1 MLVPAGL
8 GPSHRRSMDLA
19 PKAWE
24 VYGSC
29 PKSIQKLA
37 NQYLW
42 LLYVLSTFIS
52 PVCFSDPF
60 FFCFACWVRV

>member
-1 MLVPAGL
+1 
-8 GPSHRRSMDLA
+8 MDLA
-19 PKAWE
+19 PKGWE

-60 FFCFACWVRV
+60 FSVLLAGSVCNFDRS